1 MSRPDRT
8 DWEIIA
14 LLNEDGRMS
23 SAEIARQLGDLSA
36 RTVTNRI
43 NGLTEQG
50 IINIRS
56 IVNPEVVGYGV
67 LADVFTEVEPGNLRS
82 MSEYLVDFPQ
92 ISYVA
97 CATGDTDIIISVRA
111 RNINELYNFVIE
123 TLGKI
128 PGVRHT
134 HTYPLPHVIMNH
146 TTWMPPDVLED
157 WEHNTSKD
165 KLHAQ
170 GKYNDQRPTTRN

>member
-1 MSRPDRT
+1 MYRPDRT
-8 DWEIIA
+8 DWKIIA
-14 LLNEDGRMS
+14 ILNEDGRIS
-23 SAEIARQLGDLSA
+23 SAEIARQLGDVSA

-56 IVNPEVVGYGV
+56 IVNPDMVGYGI
-67 LADVFTEVEPGNLRS
+67 LADVFIEVEPGNLQS
-82 MSEYLVDFPQ
+82 MAEHLADLPQ

-97 CATGDTDIIISVRA
+97 CATGDTDVIISVRA
-111 RNINELYNFVIE
+111 RNINELYDFVIE

-134 HTYPLPHVIMNH
+134 RTFLLPLKIKNIA
-146 TTWMPPDVLED
+146 TWMPPDVLED
-157 WEHNTSKD
+157 
-165 KLHAQ
+165 
-170 GKYNDQRPTTRN
+170 